1 MAEKANRR
9 SENLSDVK
17 TRFMKHLAVCC
28 VEVDRLIRTRRRAFH
43 QGQGHRDPRQKV
55 GYMAAACPFRI
66 DNCSCKPGRVIYGG
80 TGVFRGHTGNY
91 VPIQRVPETRDWPAT
106 RVVALWP
113 SAQCDV
119 LRDDT
124 VLVPALHV
132 DHCRASSSSGGSL
145 ECVVI
150 QKLASN
156 RKPWAVTLVVFGAE
170 RCAAAS
176 RKAK

>member
-66 DNCSCKPGRVIYGG
+66 DNCSCKPGRVIYGV
-80 TGVFRGHTGNY
+80 TSEFRAHTENY
-91 VPIQRVPETRDWPAT
+91 IEIQRVPEP
-106 RVVALWP
+106 RVFLVPGWWHCGPSRIAAHCAVIPVWYPRTVAL
-113 SAQCDV
+113 
-119 LRDDT
+119 R
-124 VLVPALHV
+124 V
-132 DHCRASSSSGGSL
+132 DGYQSGCLTRGAVQST
-145 ECVVI
+145 ER
-150 QKLASN
+150 SRN
-156 RKPWAVTLVVFGAE
+156 RKNPE
-170 RCAAAS
+170 IP
-176 RKAK
+176 